1 MAIFILSAAS
11 RVSSPSPDQGPLSH
25 AHVHEAPISLQQSF
39 TPPSEVLIG
48 FQGPLDY
55 NANSNAR
62 DGGFAACF
70 TFNMALSE
78 INNKTKYP
86 NLLPSTRLVS
96 DPLAFFLPD
105 FHKQLHRMTVSLG
118 LITGTGS
125 PFCLFSCV
133 LWLLF
138 FSLSFLTRFD
148 GPSVFVSDPA

>member
-1 MAIFILSAAS
+1 MAPRVNAATLSLVWCLLAS
-11 RVSSPSPDQGPLSH
+11 SLLLLCEASSSPVSSPDQESLH

-86 NLLPSTRLVS
+86 NLLPNTRLVS
-96 DPLAFFLPD
+96 
-105 FHKQLHRMTVSLG
+105 S
-118 LITGTGS
+118 
-125 PFCLFSCV
+125 
-133 LWLLF
+133 
-138 FSLSFLTRFD
+138 
-148 GPSVFVSDPA
+148 